1 MAIDWRIM
9 GTEIC
14 NCNCA
19 YGCPCQFNA
28 MPTHGN
34 CRGLLGFD
42 IEEGHFGTVRLDGL
56 RAVLLLSYP
65 GPIHEGNGTIQV
77 IIDER
82 ADGAQRD
89 ALLKI
94 MTGEETAEM
103 SSILWVYAA
112 MAPHRLEPL
121 FRPIHFDADISGRR
135 AHLAVP
141 GVVEMSSEPIRN
153 PVTGAEH
160 RVRVDLPNGLE
171 FRVAE
176 LGSGSTTTTGALAL
190 VGLDNSHAHFARIHL
205 SNKGVVD

>member
-65 GPIHEGNGTIQV
+65 GPIHAGNGTIQPN
-77 IIDER
+77 IGER
-82 ADGAQRD
+82 AVGGQPD
-89 ALLKI
+89 ALLTI
-94 MTGEETAEM
+94 IIGQAP
-103 SSILWVYAA
+103 AA
-112 MAPHRLEPL
+112 MR
-121 FRPIHFDADISGRR
+121 
-135 AHLAVP
+135 
-141 GVVEMSSEPIRN
+141 
-153 PVTGAEH
+153 
-160 RVRVDLPNGLE
+160 
-171 FRVAE
+171 
-176 LGSGSTTTTGALAL
+176 
-190 VGLDNSHAHFARIHL
+190 
-205 SNKGVVD
+205 